1 MLATVLDY
9 EGAIQYL
16 KKVKW
21 QVDLQ
26 SARERGLVLENS
38 QRRDRQAAESA
49 VFWFDKNT
57 PTRMNLGIGFLDHL
71 VSGNAFLDVEVGI
84 AFAEELCG
92 QLILNHYTHDIT
104 RFDSLT
110 MPRSWIIRG
119 FARSTSSV
127 RNGSMPWML
136 ITVLDRFISMLTLK
150 EHTGSSAM
158 DEICTLRRG
167 PGSRNSVTF
176 SKIINYSDEGE
187 ILPKLLL
194 TQYPPAIVIQP
205 RTVSVGVVQTG
216 HGVLKPESSMQG
228 VRGGPQLRMAEST
241 PENEK
246 SASILQTFFRRYG
259 HRAGGPNAAAY
270 EQLAWRLEKKQ
281 VDRNLRLCLR
291 GPMPHVLGYLQTLKA
306 ASNEA
311 TDAWKR
317 EMQASSHETLD
328 ELHLKGIELRE
339 IRDATNLLIGA
350 LQPSS
355 GFYLEL
361 PSDSSL
367 SVLQIVEKVRQIPSL
382 VTNIQKFV
390 DCPADADYDLG
401 VEPLLSNRVPWDPEP
416 VA

>member
-1 MLATVLDY
+1 MRG
-9 EGAIQYL
+9 GAQLHPDFQGFVSAQKWPNVMDAL
-16 KKVKW
+16 K
-21 QVDLQ
+21 
-26 SARERGLVLENS
+26 SS
-38 QRRDRQAAESA
+38 
-49 VFWFDKNT
+49 
-57 PTRMNLGIGFLDHL
+57 LG
-71 VSGNAFLDVEVGI
+71 
-84 AFAEELCG
+84 
-92 QLILNHYTHDIT
+92 
-104 RFDSLT
+104 
-110 MPRSWIIRG
+110 P
-119 FARSTSSV
+119 SS
-127 RNGSMPWML
+127 
-136 ITVLDRFISMLTLK
+136 
-150 EHTGSSAM
+150 M
-158 DEICTLRRG
+158 DEICTLRRA
-167 PGSRNSVTF
+167 PGSRNSDTF
-176 SKIINYSDEGE
+176 SKIISYSDEGE

-194 TQYPPAIVIQP
+194 TQDPPAIVIQP
-205 RTVSVGVVQTG
+205 RTPSVGMAQTAE
-216 HGVLKPESSMQG
+216 HGVLKPGSSTQG
-228 VRGGPQLRMAEST
+228 VRGGPQLHIVQST

-259 HRAGGPNAAAY
+259 HRAGGLNAAAY
-270 EQLAWRLEKKQ
+270 EQLAWRLGKKQ

-390 DCPADADYDLG
+390 DCPSADVDYDLG
-401 VEPLLSNRVPWDPEP
+401 VEPLLSDRVPWDPEP